1 MKLDNTISAIVTGGA
16 SGLGEATAR
25 HLASFGVKVGICDL
39 NAERGEKVAAEIG
52 GAYAA
57 CDVTSDDSVA
67 QALAAIRAKN
77 GVERILVNCAGIVL
91 GKRTL
96 SKDRTTGALIAHDLA
111 SFNKTIQI
119 NLIGSFRM
127 ISQCSLAM
135 AALEPLD
142 VDGTRGVIVNTS
154 SVAGEDGQMGQ
165 AAYAASKG
173 GILGLTLPVARDL
186 TGYGIR
192 VCSIQPGIFYTPM
205 FDQIDAKFRESLA
218 AQVPFPSRLGNP
230 AEYAAL
236 VESICRNDYLNGAAI
251 RLDGAIRMAPK

>member
-1 MKLDNTISAIVTGGA
+1 MKLDATVAAIVTGGA

-52 GAYAA
+52 GAYAQ
-57 CDVTSDDSVA
+57 CDVTSDESVA
-67 QALAAIRAKN
+67 AALSVLRAKH
-77 GVERILVNCAGIVL
+77 GVERILVNCAGIVS
-91 GKRTL
+91 GKRTVT
-96 SKDRTTGALIAHDLA
+96 KNRDTGELMAHDMG
-111 SFNKTIQI
+111 SFTKTIAI
-119 NLIGSFRM
+119 NLIGSYRM
-127 ISQCSLAM
+127 IAQCSVAM
-135 AALEPLD
+135 AGLDPLD
-142 VDGTRGVIVNTS
+142 ADGARGVIVNTS

-186 TGYGIR
+186 TGFGIR
-192 VCSIQPGIFYTPM
+192 CCSIQPGIFHTPM
-205 FDQIDAKFRESLA
+205 FDQIDEKFRISLA

-230 AEYAAL
+230 KEYAAL

-251 RLDGAIRMAPK
+251 RLDGAIRLQPK

>member
-1 MKLDNTISAIVTGGA
+1 MKLDNTIAAIVTGGA

-57 CDVTSDDSVA
+57 CNVTDDASVA
-67 QALAAIRAKN
+67 AALASLRAKN
-77 GVERILVNCAGIVL
+77 GVERILVNCAGIVS
-91 GKRTL
+91 GKRTVT
-96 SKDRTTGALIAHDLA
+96 KHRETGELMAHDMA
-111 SFNKTIQI
+111 SFTRTIEI
-119 NLIGSFRM
+119 NLIGSYRM
-127 ISQCSLAM
+127 IAACAVEM
-135 AALEPLD
+135 AKLDPLD
-142 VDGTRGVIVNTS
+142 ADGSRGVIVNTS

-186 TGYGIR
+186 TGFGIR

-230 AEYAAL
+230 KEYAAL

-251 RLDGAIRMAPK
+251 RLDGAIRLQPK